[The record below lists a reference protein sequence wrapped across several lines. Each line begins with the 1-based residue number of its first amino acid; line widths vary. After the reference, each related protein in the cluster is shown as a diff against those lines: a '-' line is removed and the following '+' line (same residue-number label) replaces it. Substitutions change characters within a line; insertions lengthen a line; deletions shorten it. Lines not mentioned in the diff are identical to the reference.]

1 VDQLNALRGEVKVR
15 VSRPGKRQSALPGF
29 PAAGADNMVKINV
42 ADTGS
47 GLPPEIRTKLSPS
60 PPPKLG

>member
-42 ADTGS
+42 A
-47 GLPPEIRTKLSPS
+47 
-60 PPPKLG
+60 